1 MAPED
6 IILSPVLTE
15 KATDTIADKRYTFY
29 VKRTAN
35 KTEIKIAV
43 EKMFAVKVKSVNT
56 VTQRGKLKRMGRNEG
71 YTPVRKKAIVTL
83 TEDSKAIEY
92 FSALQ

>member
-6 IILSPVLTE
+6 IILRPVLTE
-15 KATDTIADKRYTFY
+15 KATDGIADKRYTFY
-29 VKRTAN
+29 VKRNAN
-35 KTEIKIAV
+35 KTEIKIAI